1 MDQELSR
8 QEIWEI
14 KRVSRELRHQILIAE
29 GIKQA
34 IGDILKK
41 WGEFRFLG
49 TNPTKLS
56 QVMKKLQNSE
66 QFANTLAGLKDPKTM
81 AQSIESVL
89 IAIKVNNPNIDINQ
103 VANILRSELKR
114 DEKDLKKVLEEF
126 EKEKTEVETEEEKKS
141 EEIKKKRETKT
152 GLGGR
157 GLMASVGTTGTTGT
171 SGSTVSEALAGN
183 QNKLL
188 EMITRKIMGKLVVK

>member
-126 EKEKTEVETEEEKKS
+126 EKEKTEGATEEEKKS

>member
-1 MDQELSR
+1 MDRLLSKT
-8 QEIWEI
+8 EIDEI
-14 KRVSRELRHQILIAE
+14 KKLSGELGQLVWVTE
-29 GIKQA
+29 GIKQT

-41 WGEFRFLG
+41 WGDFRFLG

-81 AQSIESVL
+81 AQSIESIL
-89 IAIKVNNPNIDINQ
+89 IAVKVNNPNIDINQ

-126 EKEKTEVETEEEKKS
+126 EKEKSEGATEEEKKS
-141 EEIKKKRETKT
+141 EEIKKKRETRT

-171 SGSTVSEALAGN
+171 SGTTVSEAFAGN

-188 EMITRKIMGKLVVK
+188 EMITRKVMGKLVVK